1 MYLGSHVSF
10 GKNQLLG
17 SVKEALSYK
26 ANTFMFY
33 TGAPQNTIRSDIDD
47 NITKEALALMKDSNI
62 DIDKVICHAPYII
75 NLANKKDP
83 SKWDFSINFLK
94 NEIKRCEK
102 MHVKYI
108 VVHPGSSVGI
118 TPKEGLLNII
128 EALNIIISDEDTCM
142 ILLETMAGKGNECG
156 RSIEEIKCLLDG
168 VNHSNIGVCLDT
180 CHLNDA
186 GYDLSN
192 FDSFIKEFDSLI
204 GIDRIKCLHL
214 NDSKNEIG
222 SHKDRHDNIGFGTI
236 GFNNLINV
244 IYNDVF
250 NDIPI
255 ILETPYIGDTDDDK
269 NRLYP
274 PYKFEIE
281 MLRNKEF
288 DLTVKDKIRKMYK

>member
-17 SVKEALSYK
+17 SVKEALSYN

-33 TGAPQNTIRSDIDD
+33 TGAPQNTLRSDIDSS
-47 NITKEALALMKDSNI
+47 ITKEALELMKNSNI
-62 DIDKVICHAPYII
+62 DINKVVCHAPYII

-94 NEIKRCEK
+94 NEINRCEE
-102 MHVKYI
+102 MNVKYI
-108 VVHPGSSVGI
+108 VVHPGSSIGI
-118 TPKEGLLNII
+118 TPKEGLDNII
-128 EALNIIISDEDTCM
+128 EALNIIIDDNDTCM

-156 RSIEEIKCLLDG
+156 RSLEEVKYILDN
-168 VNHSNIGVCLDT
+168 VTSSNIGVCIDT

-186 GYDLSN
+186 GYDLS
-192 FDSFIKEFDSLI
+192 DAFIKEFDSLI
-204 GIDRIKCLHL
+204 GLNKIKCVHL

-236 GFNNLINV
+236 GFLNLIN
-244 IYNDVF
+244 IAYNDVF
-250 NDIPI
+250 KQIPI

-269 NRLYP
+269 ERLYP
-274 PYKFEIE
+274 PYKYEIE
-281 MLRNKEF
+281 MIKNKMF
-288 DLTVKDKIRKMYK
+288 DKTIKEKIRKEYK